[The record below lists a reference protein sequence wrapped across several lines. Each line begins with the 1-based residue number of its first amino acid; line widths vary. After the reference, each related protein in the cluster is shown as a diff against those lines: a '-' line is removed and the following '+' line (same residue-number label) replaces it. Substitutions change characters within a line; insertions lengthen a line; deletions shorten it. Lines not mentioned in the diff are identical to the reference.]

1 MKKIRILIADDH
13 PIVREGYKK
22 ILMSQPDM
30 DVTGEAGNGQEV
42 LDLIQKRDFDLILL
56 DISMPGRSGL
66 EILKELKS
74 QKPHLPV
81 MILSIY
87 PEEQYAV
94 RAFRD
99 GASGYLTK
107 ASTPKEL
114 ISAIRKVSQGGR
126 YVTEALA
133 EKLTY
138 FLHGDVDKAPHEKLS
153 DREYQVMLLI
163 ASGKTVTQAAEEL
176 CLSVKTISTYRRHIL
191 EKMQFSTNAEITM
204 YAIHIEPGSRHG
216 PGKIA
221 GTTRYGT
228 GGSAQADRRDEAL
241 GDGLPLRGG
250 PLPEPGT
257 IVPCGHLRAP
267 EREIPLRER
276 ARRPLLGLQ
285 PQRAPRDGLH
295 EPRSPR

>member
-42 LDLIQKRDFDLILL
+42 LDLIQKKDFDLILL

-74 QKPHLPV
+74 QKPQMPV

-138 FLHGDVDKAPHEKLS
+138 ILHGDVDKAPHEKLS
-153 DREYQVMLLI
+153 DREYQVMLLL
-163 ASGKTVTQAAEEL
+163 ASGKTVTQVADEL

-191 EKMQFSTNAEITM
+191 EKMQFGTNAEITM
-204 YAIHIEPGSRHG
+204 YAIQN
-216 PGKIA
+216 K
-221 GTTRYGT
+221 
-228 GGSAQADRRDEAL
+228 
-241 GDGLPLRGG
+241 
-250 PLPEPGT
+250 
-257 IVPCGHLRAP
+257 
-267 EREIPLRER
+267 
-276 ARRPLLGLQ
+276 LLG
-285 PQRAPRDGLH
+285 
-295 EPRSPR
+295 

>member
-42 LDLIQKRDFDLILL
+42 LDLIQKKDFDLILL

-66 EILKELKS
+66 EILKELKGH
-74 QKPHLPV
+74 KPHLPV

-114 ISAIRKVSQGGR
+114 IAAIRKVSQGGR

-138 FLHGDVDKAPHEKLS
+138 FLHGDVEKAPHEKLS

-163 ASGKTVTQAAEEL
+163 ASGKTVTQIAEEL

-191 EKMQFSTNAEITM
+191 EKMQFATNAEITM
-204 YAIHIEPGSRHG
+204 YAIQN
-216 PGKIA
+216 K
-221 GTTRYGT
+221 
-228 GGSAQADRRDEAL
+228 
-241 GDGLPLRGG
+241 
-250 PLPEPGT
+250 
-257 IVPCGHLRAP
+257 
-267 EREIPLRER
+267 
-276 ARRPLLGLQ
+276 LLG
-285 PQRAPRDGLH
+285 
-295 EPRSPR
+295 

>member
-42 LDLIQKRDFDLILL
+42 LDLIQKKDFELILL

-138 FLHGDVDKAPHEKLS
+138 FLHGDAEKAPHEKLS

-163 ASGKTVTQAAEEL
+163 ASGKTVTQIAEEL
-176 CLSVKTISTYRRHIL
+176 CLSVKTISTYRARIL
-191 EKMQFSTNAEITM
+191 EKMGLRNNAELIR
-204 YAIHIEPGSRHG
+204 YAVENELV
-216 PGKIA
+216 
-221 GTTRYGT
+221 
-228 GGSAQADRRDEAL
+228 D
-241 GDGLPLRGG
+241 
-250 PLPEPGT
+250 
-257 IVPCGHLRAP
+257 
-267 EREIPLRER
+267 
-276 ARRPLLGLQ
+276 
-285 PQRAPRDGLH
+285 
-295 EPRSPR
+295 

>member
-42 LDLIQKRDFDLILL
+42 LDLIQKKDFDLILL

-138 FLHGDVDKAPHEKLS
+138 FLHGDAEKAPHEKLS

-163 ASGKTVTQAAEEL
+163 ASGKTVTQIAEEL

-204 YAIHIEPGSRHG
+204 YAIQN
-216 PGKIA
+216 K
-221 GTTRYGT
+221 
-228 GGSAQADRRDEAL
+228 
-241 GDGLPLRGG
+241 
-250 PLPEPGT
+250 
-257 IVPCGHLRAP
+257 
-267 EREIPLRER
+267 
-276 ARRPLLGLQ
+276 LLG
-285 PQRAPRDGLH
+285 
-295 EPRSPR
+295 

>member
-22 ILMSQPDM
+22 ILTSQPDM

-42 LDLIQKRDFDLILL
+42 LDLIQKKDFELILL

-66 EILKELKS
+66 EILKELKGR
-74 QKPHLPV
+74 KPHLPV

-138 FLHGDVDKAPHEKLS
+138 FLHGDADKVPHEKLS

-163 ASGKTVTQAAEEL
+163 ASGKTVTQIADEL

-191 EKMQFSTNAEITM
+191 EKMQFTTNAEITM
-204 YAIHIEPGSRHG
+204 YAIQN
-216 PGKIA
+216 K
-221 GTTRYGT
+221 
-228 GGSAQADRRDEAL
+228 
-241 GDGLPLRGG
+241 
-250 PLPEPGT
+250 
-257 IVPCGHLRAP
+257 
-267 EREIPLRER
+267 
-276 ARRPLLGLQ
+276 LLG
-285 PQRAPRDGLH
+285 
-295 EPRSPR
+295 

>member
-42 LDLIQKRDFDLILL
+42 LDAIQKKDFDLILL

-66 EILKELKS
+66 EILKELKGR
-74 QKPHLPV
+74 KPHLPV

-114 ISAIRKVSQGGR
+114 IAAIRKVSQGGR

-138 FLHGDVDKAPHEKLS
+138 FLHGDVEKVPHEKLS

-163 ASGKTVTQAAEEL
+163 ASGKTVTQIADEL

-191 EKMQFSTNAEITM
+191 EKMQFTTNAEITM
-204 YAIHIEPGSRHG
+204 YAIQN
-216 PGKIA
+216 K
-221 GTTRYGT
+221 
-228 GGSAQADRRDEAL
+228 
-241 GDGLPLRGG
+241 
-250 PLPEPGT
+250 
-257 IVPCGHLRAP
+257 
-267 EREIPLRER
+267 
-276 ARRPLLGLQ
+276 LLG
-285 PQRAPRDGLH
+285 
-295 EPRSPR
+295 